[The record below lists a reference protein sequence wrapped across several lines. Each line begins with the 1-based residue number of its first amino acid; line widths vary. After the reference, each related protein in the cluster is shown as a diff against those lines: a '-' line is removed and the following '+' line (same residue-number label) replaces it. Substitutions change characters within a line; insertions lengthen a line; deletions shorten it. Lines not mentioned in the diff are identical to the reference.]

1 MIKTIQNEK
10 INWFVNFIINNDD
23 LLLLNPVIAGGSM
36 LSLYR
41 AIRLHDTDAKWEE
54 LKRFLEKAPKLA
66 KIDPFG
72 DIDIWFKNSNPI
84 HSVEHQYNWL
94 VADCGQPFSSRAK
107 LNKSQVYL
115 PPVHPPV
122 LGLERF
128 NKASSWANSYLTVN
142 RTRLTPIYSGEVQFI
157 KKPISSIEELLSSF
171 DFANCCVAWHEGK
184 LYYDDRID
192 DAFSKFEL
200 RINNKEPF
208 ERDSI
213 AMRIFGA
220 LRAFKYSNRYN
231 LDFDPKITE
240 YLFKLYVDSK
250 NIDYNKYGNKVVEIE
265 TLYGKSISSVSTLKG
280 MVSHFH
286 SLFKK
291 FSKMKYFKKE
301 YALYLVDCADR
312 FGGLKDLIEEYSKEK
327 ITNDNNAASSK
338 IKRST
343 LDPDI
348 DSISF

>member
-1 MIKTIQNEK
+1 MIQTIQNEK

-23 LLLLNPVIAGGSM
+23 LLSLNPVIAGGSM

-72 DIDIWFKNSNPI
+72 DIDIWFKDSNPI
-84 HSVEHQYNWL
+84 HSGEHQYNWL
-94 VADCGQPFSSRAK
+94 VADCGPMGA
-107 LNKSQVYL
+107 NSQSELV
-115 PPVHPPV
+115 PVTLGGPE

-128 NKASSWANSYLTVN
+128 SKASSWANSYQTVN
-142 RTRLTPIYSGEVQFI
+142 RTRLSPVYSGEVQFI
-157 KKPISSIEELLSSF
+157 KKPIASVEELLSSF
-171 DFANCCVAWHEGK
+171 DFANCCVAWYDGK

-200 RINNKEPF
+200 KMNNKEPF

-231 LDFDPKITE
+231 LDFDSKITE

-301 YALYLVDCADR
+301 YALYLVDCADS
-312 FGGLKDLIEEYSKEK
+312 FGGLKDLIEEYSKEETTSDNGVVANLEVALPDVD
-327 ITNDNNAASSK
+327 TNT
-338 IKRST
+338 I
-343 LDPDI
+343 L
-348 DSISF
+348 F